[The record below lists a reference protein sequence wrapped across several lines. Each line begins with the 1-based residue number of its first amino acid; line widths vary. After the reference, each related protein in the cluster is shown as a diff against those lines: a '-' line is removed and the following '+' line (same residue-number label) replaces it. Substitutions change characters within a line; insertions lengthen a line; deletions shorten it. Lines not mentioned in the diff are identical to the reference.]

1 MGTLSGICVLEAF
14 QWISNPK
21 VHQSYWH
28 SLLRWIHMKQY
39 WILIDNEWEIRD
51 KLEYG
56 DDKYLKID
64 KKLKMKIVPGN
75 WKWLQE
81 IGAKD
86 ASIPMSNNSHKS
98 KWVEHSRNK
107 QVTYIV
113 IANNVE

>member
-1 MGTLSGICVLEAF
+1 M
-14 QWISNPK
+14 
-21 VHQSYWH
+21 
-28 SLLRWIHMKQY
+28 
-39 WILIDNEWEIRD
+39 IDNEWEIRE

-81 IGAKD
+81 IGVKN
-86 ASIPMSNNSHKS
+86 ASIPMSNTSHKS

-113 IANNVE
+113 IANKGYLSLWQ